1 MYDFKQIL
9 YISHTGPD
17 RATFCVAMQRLA
29 PTLIVLDTQARV
41 TVGVNENDPT
51 DFGRVIENWDQLRTQ
66 SGATVLALH
75 HANAEG
81 GRPRGTTAVTGA
93 LQTELRVDKVGA
105 AARRVVRLT
114 VPKQKDDVEASAV
127 LLRPVVMTVE
137 APASLS
143 DRAVTSVVLVPT
155 TDDQAALATDTG
167 TAADKILAVMEEH
180 FREGE
185 GGSKNGDQG
194 TSRADP
200 RVSPPRDE

>member
-1 MYDFKQIL
+1 M
-9 YISHTGPD
+9 
-17 RATFCVAMQRLA
+17 
-29 PTLIVLDTQARV
+29 
-41 TVGVNENDPT
+41 
-51 DFGRVIENWDQLRTQ
+51 
-66 SGATVLALH
+66 
-75 HANAEG
+75 
-81 GRPRGTTAVTGA
+81 
-93 LQTELRVDKVGA
+93 
-105 AARRVVRLT
+105 VRLT

-185 GGSKNGDQG
+185 GGSKTEIKGLLVRTRESPRHAMSKSSFYEAFNRLIEQKRIHL
-194 TSRADP
+194 TADGRQRWLP
-200 RVSPPRDE
+200 GPPKLLSLGGEDDV